1 MFGFYT
7 YCQIYEIPKAVTCS
21 IYCKDLMLNMKWIQ
35 IQAVG
40 YINSLL
46 ICTIFYFQ
54 FFFLFSIPP
63 SLSLSLS
70 WSTQRKIISILRKF
84 YCRRTFYGKSWSCI
98 NTGKF
103 NFQNTKTKP
112 HWSVGFISKAKTSW
126 KKRIMNFH
134 KATKQSLGFLLF
146 LLLFC
151 ENCSEHVS
159 SRVYENERKINWTF
173 IDLSKECIFR
183 RVSWLICS
191 ALIIIC

>member
-84 YCRRTFYGKSWSCI
+84 YCRRTFYGKSWWCI

-112 HWSVGFISKAKTSW
+112 HWSVGFISKQKHLG
-126 KKRIMNFH
+126 KRELWTF
-134 KATKQSLGFLLF
+134 TKLQSNLLGFCC
-146 LLLFC
+146 FC
-151 ENCSEHVS
+151 CYFV
-159 SRVYENERKINWTF
+159 RI
-173 IDLSKECIFR
+173 
-183 RVSWLICS
+183 
-191 ALIIIC
+191 ALNM